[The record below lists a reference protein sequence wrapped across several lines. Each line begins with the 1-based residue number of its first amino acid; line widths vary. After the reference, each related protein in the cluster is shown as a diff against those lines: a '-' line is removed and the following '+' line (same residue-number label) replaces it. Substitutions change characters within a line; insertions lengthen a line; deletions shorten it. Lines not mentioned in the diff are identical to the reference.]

1 MNRTEGNEQL
11 RLGILWLLS
20 ISLAMFIVIMIVLV
34 VNILWG
40 DMAAISLAIVLVLWG
55 LAFSI
60 SNLFVRHSQNTI
72 QGFVMAQAADDR
84 GEVMR
89 QAVQLAKGTTQLD
102 VRAAQM
108 AQRMNEQLKQ
118 LTGSTPVQVP
128 VKKNADLDDWFGFT
142 NDEDF
147 IEAE

>member
-11 RLGILWLLS
+11 RLGILWMLS
-20 ISLAMFIVIMIVLV
+20 ISLAMFVVIMIVLV

>member
-11 RLGILWLLS
+11 RLGILWMLS
-20 ISLAMFIVIMIVLV
+20 ISLAMFVVIMIVLV

-40 DMAAISLAIVLVLWG
+40 DMAAISLAIVVVLWG

-60 SNLFVRHSQNTI
+60 SNLFVRHSKNTI

-89 QAVQLAKGTTQLD
+89 QAVQLVKGTTQLD